1 MKKANWNKKKRNWK
15 MKGKWRLALAG
26 LLLLAGLAGCGSQDA
41 ERNEEEGLVIVAT
54 LFPQYD
60 FAREIVG
67 DCGTVRLLLAPGM
80 ESHSFDPTT
89 ADMKEINSADLFLY
103 TGPELETWVAQIED
117 SFSKDLR
124 VVNLSEDLIEKLEAE
139 VHAEEDEE
147 EASHE
152 EEEGHHHE
160 VDPHIWT
167 NPVYAMEMVQKICD
181 AVSELDPEH
190 ADIYKENTEKYL
202 AELENLDKTFEE
214 IVETGVRKE
223 VVHGGRFALYHF
235 AKRYGLTFYA
245 AYDSCEA
252 QMEPSAKTVADLTKR
267 VKESQIPV
275 VFYEELVEPKV
286 ARSIS
291 EETGAKLLLLHSCHN
306 VSAEEF
312 QAGVTYLELM
322 KQNAENLRIA
332 LN

>member
-1 MKKANWNKKKRNWK
+1 MQKLIGKRKNWFL
-15 MKGKWRLALAG
+15 MLAV
-26 LLLLAGLAGCGSQDA
+26 LLLAAGLAGCGKEKA
-41 ERNEEEGLVIVAT
+41 GEESEGLVIVAT

-60 FAREIVG
+60 FARQIVG
-67 DCGTVRLLLAPGM
+67 EYGTVRLLLEPGM

-117 SFSKDLR
+117 SFSKELT
-124 VVNLSEDLIEKLEAE
+124 VVNLSESLMEQL
-139 VHAEEDEE
+139 E
-147 EASHE
+147 EAPHE
-152 EEEGHHHE
+152 EGEAKADHHHDVE
-160 VDPHIWT
+160 PHIWT
-167 NPVYAMEMVQKICD
+167 NPVYAMEMVRQICD
-181 AVSELDPEH
+181 AVCSLDPEH
-190 ADIYKENTEKYL
+190 AAVYQENTKQYL
-202 AELENLDKTFEE
+202 AQLENLDQAFRET
-214 IVETGVRKE
+214 VETGVRRE
-223 VVHGGRFALYHF
+223 VVHGGRFALYYF
-235 AKRYGLTFYA
+235 AKQYGLTFHA

-267 VKESQIPV
+267 VREEQIPV

-306 VSAEEF
+306 VSKEELE
-312 QAGVTYLELM
+312 AGATYLGLM
-322 KQNAENLRIA
+322 QKNVDHLRIA

>member
-1 MKKANWNKKKRNWK
+1 MRKDNWKKK
-15 MKGKWRLALAG
+15 GKQSILLAG
-26 LLLLAGLAGCGSQDA
+26 LLLLAGLVGCGGANTEKKSEKSD
-41 ERNEEEGLVIVAT
+41 GLVIVAT

-67 DCGTVRLLLAPGM
+67 EYGTVSLLLDPGM

-89 ADMKEINSADLFLY
+89 ADMKEINNADLFLY
-103 TGPELETWVAQIED
+103 TGPELETWVTQIED

-124 VVNLSEDLIEKLEAE
+124 VVNLSEDLMEQLTEEA
-139 VHAEEDEE
+139 HEE
-147 EASHE
+147 EQQEVEEHE
-152 EEEGHHHE
+152 EEEGHHHDVE
-160 VDPHIWT
+160 PHIWT
-167 NPVYAMEMVQKICD
+167 NPVYAMEMVEKIRD
-181 AVSELDPEH
+181 AVCELDPEH
-190 ADIYKENTEKYL
+190 AESYRANAENYL
-202 AELENLDKTFEE
+202 AQLENLDKTFEE
-214 IVETGVRKE
+214 IVETGARKE

-252 QMEPSAKTVADLTKR
+252 QMEPSAKTVADLTNR
-267 VKESQIPV
+267 VKEDKIPV
-275 VFYEELVEPKV
+275 IFYEELVEPKV

-312 QAGVTYLELM
+312 KAGVTYLGLM
-322 KQNAENLRIA
+322 QQNAENLRIA